1 MHGKQLV
8 HGRLVHDQLADTW
21 SILDQDGKEHQI
33 QLGERVGLGT
43 MYGIAVYGCLVATG
57 AGGTSWAI
65 TELPSKPISGAY
77 ASVWRPRDAPA
88 GC

>member
-1 MHGKQLV
+1 MHDKQLIY
-8 HGRLVHDQLADTW
+8 GRLIHDDLADTW
-21 SILDQDGKEHQI
+21 SLLDQDGQEHQI
-33 QLGERVGLGT
+33 QLGERVSLGT
-43 MYGIAVYGCLVATG
+43 MYGVAVYGCLVATG
-57 AGGTSWAI
+57 AGTSWAI